1 MMHGQKNI
9 KLKLLRVATFCTS
22 GSEEVVYTHTHTHT
36 HIYIYGWRKVR
47 QTPNK
52 LGEECRA
59 WHSPFRLIVLK
70 MLKMDN
76 T

>member
-36 HIYIYGWRKVR
+36 HIYIYMGGV
-47 QTPNK
+47 K
-52 LGEECRA
+52 LDKLRTSWERNAERGTVP
-59 WHSPFRLIVLK
+59 SV
-70 MLKMDN
+70 
-76 T
+76 